1 MLHIVDLASNNLTG
15 TIPGTLLNSWK
26 AMMRDEGMLGPEFG
40 HLFFEIDDN
49 YQPMSLKDVLP
60 HLNKY
65 LALELVK
72 LISSMRRSIL
82 QQGLVD
88 TNFAGLDLSRYQ
100 DSIIIVNKGLQMK
113 LVKIQMAFTYV
124 DMSNNYLEGP
134 IPDEFMQLKSLNA
147 LNLSHNAFIGHI
159 PSSVGNLKNLESLDL
174 SNNSFNGEI
183 PQELSSLSFLGYLNL
198 SFNHLAGR
206 IPLSTQIQTFDADS
220 FEGNDGLCGPPL
232 TNSCSDDGL
241 QALPLPVYESSH
253 SHNESSIDWNFL
265 SVEMGFIFGFG
276 IFILPL
282 IFWKKWRL
290 WYSKHVDEMLYKI
303 IPRLDFGF
311 EQHEGKRYR
320 ILRWRY

>member
-1 MLHIVDLASNNLTG
+1 
-15 TIPGTLLNSWK
+15 
-26 AMMRDEGMLGPEFG
+26 
-40 HLFFEIDDN
+40 
-49 YQPMSLKDVLP
+49 
-60 HLNKY
+60 
-65 LALELVK
+65 
-72 LISSMRRSIL
+72 
-82 QQGLVD
+82 
-88 TNFAGLDLSRYQ
+88 
-100 DSIIIVNKGLQMK
+100 
-113 LVKIQMAFTYV
+113 
-124 DMSNNYLEGP
+124 
-134 IPDEFMQLKSLNA
+134 
-147 LNLSHNAFIGHI
+147 
-159 PSSVGNLKNLESLDL
+159 VGNLKNLESLDL

-232 TNSCSDDGL
+232 TNNCSDDGV
-241 QALPLPVYESSH
+241 QALPLPVYKSSH